1 MATKNSKTRL
11 NNANSRPEVS
21 VGLPPDSVLESIDR
35 ELDFYRKRAG
45 QVFFFGLLAEVLIL
59 AGKERILL
67 GDRWPALRPA
77 LYTLMFGLVAY
88 TGYRLGNEYKSRIHI
103 LKHSRRSLLEDHN
116 YKTEYP
122 IRRDLSEIKFI
133 NIILVSLSI
142 VGSILV
148 WLTYISRGYEPLPK

>member
-1 MATKNSKTRL
+1 MDKKNSKTQS
-11 NNANSRPEVS
+11 NNANARPDVS
-21 VGLPPDSVLESIDR
+21 VGLSPDSVLESIDR

-45 QVFFFGLLAEVLIL
+45 QVFFFGLLAEILIL

-88 TGYRLGNEYKSRIHI
+88 TGYRLGNEYKVRIHT
-103 LKHSRRSLLEDHN
+103 LKHSRRNLLEDQN

-122 IRRDLSEIKFI
+122 IGRDLSEIKFI
-133 NIILVSLSI
+133 NFILVSLSI
-142 VGSILV
+142 IGSILV
-148 WLTYISRGYEPLPK
+148 WLTYVSRGYESLPK